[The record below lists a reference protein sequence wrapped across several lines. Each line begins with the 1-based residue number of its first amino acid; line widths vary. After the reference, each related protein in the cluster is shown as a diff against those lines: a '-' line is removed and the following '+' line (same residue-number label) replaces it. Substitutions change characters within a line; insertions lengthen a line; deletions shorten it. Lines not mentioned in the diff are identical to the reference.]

1 MVLVADLARQLV
13 AGKIRNQRTMLLRNH
28 IEPPGWE
35 LCQLKRLMGRAAA
48 AASLGELLGLEGLAA
63 RIYFGLFA
71 GMLKRGREWNDESSF
86 RFDFRT
92 RNRRPPRDPVNAL
105 LSLGYS
111 LLAKDLTVACYAVG
125 FDPMVGF
132 YHQPRHG
139 RPALALDLME
149 PLRSL
154 IADSAVLSAINTRM
168 VSESDFVR
176 AGRAVSLTAAGRK
189 NFFRAYESRMDTLVT
204 HPLFGYRTSYR
215 RLLEIQARLLAKTL
229 EGELS
234 EYPVFVTR

>member
-1 MVLVADLARQLV
+1 M
-13 AGKIRNQRTMLLRNH
+13 
-28 IEPPGWE
+28 
-35 LCQLKRLMGRAAA
+35 
-48 AASLGELLGLEGLAA
+48 
-63 RIYFGLFA
+63 
-71 GMLKRGREWNDESSF
+71 
-86 RFDFRT
+86 
-92 RNRRPPRDPVNAL
+92 
-105 LSLGYS
+105 
-111 LLAKDLTVACYAVG
+111 ACYAVG

-149 PLRSL
+149 PLRPL
-154 IADSAVLSAINTRM
+154 IVDSSVLSAVNTRM
-168 VSESDFVR
+168 ISERDFVM
-176 AGRAVSLTAAGRK
+176 AGNSVSLTAAGRK